1 MFNQQYLS
9 MASCE
14 ICGIQILEKVDRVYV
29 EGNLLTVCKSCS
41 KRGSPSSNQ
50 QNIQKTGRP
59 SSNQQN
65 IQKIGYPRP
74 RKIVRTEKIT
84 FDDTRILVSNLSEV
98 IRKSRMT
105 KGLTHEQLGLSLN
118 ERASL
123 LRKIESGSIKPDEQ
137 LTKKLERFFRIPLYT
152 EVDTCD

>member
-1 MFNQQYLS
+1 
-9 MASCE
+9 MATCE

-41 KRGSPSSNQ
+41 KR
-50 QNIQKTGRP
+50 GRP

-152 EVDTCD
+152 EVDPSD

>member
-1 MFNQQYLS
+1 

-14 ICGIQILEKVDRVYV
+14 ICGIQILEKADRVYV

-41 KRGSPSSNQ
+41 KRGKPPSNQ

-59 SSNQQN
+59 SSYQQN
-65 IQKIGYPRP
+65 IQKTGFPRP
-74 RKIVRTEKIT
+74 KKIVKTEKIT

-105 KGLTHEQLGLSLN
+105 RGLTHEQLGHSLN

-123 LRKIESGSIKPDEQ
+123 LRKIESGSIKPDEE

-152 EVDTCD
+152 EVDTSD